1 VCALASPAARARLGP
16 GLSGLPSRRAA
27 PSAYDTQQTEALFG
41 PQGRVAR
48 AVAGTSVATPV
59 ARVCAALLEARVK
72 AAEHIHYFADPSSP
86 KLLPDLPA
94 HAASYTR
101 TLGA

>member
-1 VCALASPAARARLGP
+1 
-16 GLSGLPSRRAA
+16 
-27 PSAYDTQQTEALFG
+27 
-41 PQGRVAR
+41 
-48 AVAGTSVATPV
+48 
-59 ARVCAALLEARVK
+59 VCAALLEARVK